1 MSLQFLNW
9 LGWFKDHEASEYKQN
24 PHTAAWLDHD
34 FVALDEKA
42 WTEDRLRMK
51 AVRYRQFYTCVY
63 GPAVNAAETLQSE
76 ADKKLAIKTLNG
88 MLSQLESDLM
98 SLYR

>member
-9 LGWFKDHEASEYKQN
+9 LGWFKDHEASEYQQN

-34 FVALDEKA
+34 YVALDEKA
-42 WTEDRLRMK
+42 WTEDRLHMK
-51 AVRYRQFYTCVY
+51 AVRYRQFYIRVY
-63 GPAVNAAETLQSE
+63 RPAVNAAETLQSK

>member
-24 PHTAAWLDHD
+24 PHTAAWLEHD
-34 FVALDEKA
+34 YVALDESA
-42 WTEDRLRMK
+42 WTEDCLRMK

-63 GPAVNAAETLQSE
+63 RPAVNAAETLQSE

>member
-9 LGWFKDHEASEYKQN
+9 LGWYKDHEVYDEN

-34 FVALDEKA
+34 YVACDESA
-42 WTEDRLRMK
+42 WTEDCLRMK

-63 GPAVNAAETLQSE
+63 RPAVNAAETLQSE